1 MTDAQIVSRL
11 RYLATDAALSGN
23 DHNARFY
30 SEAAARILSL
40 TEQFNISTHTPLAK
54 GTNNGIQP

>member
-11 RYLATDAALSGN
+11 RYLATDAALSGD

-40 TEQFNISTHTPLAK
+40 TEQFNISTYPSLAK
-54 GTNNGIQP
+54 GTTNGL

>member
-11 RYLATDAALSGN
+11 RYLATDAALSGD

-40 TEQFNISTHTPLAK
+40 TEQFNFSTHPSLAK
-54 GTNNGIQP
+54 GTTNGL

>member
-11 RYLATDAALSGN
+11 RYLATDASLSGN

-40 TEQFNISTHTPLAK
+40 TEQFNMSTHPSLAK
-54 GTNNGIQP
+54 GNQNGL

>member
-11 RYLATDAALSGN
+11 RYLATDAALSGD

-40 TEQFNISTHTPLAK
+40 TEQFNISTHPSIAK
-54 GTNNGIQP
+54 GTTNGL

>member
-11 RYLATDAALSGN
+11 RYLATDAALSGD

-30 SEAAARILSL
+30 SEAAARIMSL
-40 TEQFNISTHTPLAK
+40 TEQFNISTHPSLAK
-54 GTNNGIQP
+54 GTTDGL